1 MKKWGVLFL
10 VAALVF
16 MVFVSSCKT
25 AVVCNEPYIRH
36 AEGCCLDRDGS
47 NVCDADEDLLEAG
60 LVEPEKIAT
69 TTTIE
74 PQPLQPP
81 QPRVVVENA
90 RSNYL
95 GKKDAK
101 IAVEVYGDV
110 ADLYTTQF
118 YEQVIQKTE
127 IDYVDTGKV
136 VVWFFHAPGI
146 SSLSRNAA
154 EASECGGEQ
163 GKFFAYYVLVLKN
176 PAHLD
181 VEYLE
186 DYARRLFLDKEQFN
200 RCLSSGKYALR
211 VQEDYELAKK
221 AGFEDRIP
229 VIVINGVQYPR
240 GGLISLY
247 DFRKLLDEELERI
260 G

>member
-1 MKKWGVLFL
+1 M
-10 VAALVF
+10 VAAL
-16 MVFVSSCKT
+16 VFVSSCKT

-36 AEGCCLDRDGS
+36 AGGCCLDRDGS
-47 NVCDADEDLLEAG
+47 NVCDADEDLREAG
-60 LVEPEKIAT
+60 LAEPENIAT
-69 TTTIE
+69 TTTLV
-74 PQPLQPP
+74 LQP
-81 QPRVVVENA
+81 QPRQPAMGVENA

-101 IAVEVYGDV
+101 IVVEVYGDV
-110 ADLYTTQF
+110 ADIYTTQF

-127 IDYVDTGKV
+127 IDYVDAGKV

-154 EASECGGEQ
+154 EAVECASEQ

-186 DYARRLFLDKEQFN
+186 DYARRLSMDKEQFKS
-200 RCLSSGKYALR
+200 CLASGKYALH
-211 VQEDYELAKK
+211 VQEDYERAKK
-221 AGFEDRIP
+221 EGFDDRIP
-229 VIVINGVQYPR
+229 VVVINGVRYPR

-247 DFRKLLDEELERI
+247 DFRKLLDEELEKVS
-260 G
+260 